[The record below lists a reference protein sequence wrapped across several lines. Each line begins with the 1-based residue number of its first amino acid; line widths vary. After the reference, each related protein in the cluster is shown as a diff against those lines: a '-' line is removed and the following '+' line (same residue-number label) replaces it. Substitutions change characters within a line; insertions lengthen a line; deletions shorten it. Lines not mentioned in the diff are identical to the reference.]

1 METEMLQIARR
12 FHGVVPASVLAL
24 QHDPVLALVEHNEAT
39 VDAVVSALGL
49 NDGEAALCASARET
63 AQSIFENM
71 QASGGAGVQKK
82 ALLLVPSTPMSRIS
96 DHEICGLSSVQELH
110 ARIGAADVE
119 GLFCSCDACAAAGK
133 REVPASVRNMAG
145 VVQEAGQRGIAA
157 AVHNKHHGADLRKEP
172 GSHRQLPPEDVLR
185 YNLARQLIPHWH
197 ATLIELC
204 ALLAAHGYAEL
215 GVIDVSGSPTDFGV
229 FVTPGYGQ
237 RGARLVPVGGA
248 GSLSVPPG
256 FAVRFGVGVH
266 PGYGKQGY
274 ASGIVSA
281 MSSERVAIAQVS
293 GP

>member
-1 METEMLQIARR
+1 M
-12 FHGVVPASVLAL
+12 
-24 QHDPVLALVEHNEAT
+24 
-39 VDAVVSALGL
+39 
-49 NDGEAALCASARET
+49 
-63 AQSIFENM
+63 
-71 QASGGAGVQKK
+71 
-82 ALLLVPSTPMSRIS
+82 
-96 DHEICGLSSVQELH
+96 
-110 ARIGAADVE
+110 
-119 GLFCSCDACAAAGK
+119 
-133 REVPASVRNMAG
+133 
-145 VVQEAGQRGIAA
+145 
-157 AVHNKHHGADLRKEP
+157 RKEP

-215 GVIDVSGSPTDFGV
+215 GVIDVSGSPTDFGM

-237 RGARLVPVGGA
+237 RGARLVPVGGT

-281 MSSERVAIAQVS
+281 MS
-293 GP
+293 